1 MRKFL
6 SLILSAAFMTICF
19 VGLDVLHESCEISKK
34 SETNSAKPQKEIKLD
49 IFENFIKVII
59 FDLIVKV
66 KDITFRKLYRIF

>member
-19 VGLDVLHESCEISKK
+19 AGLDVLHGSCGSSKTSES
-34 SETNSAKPQKEIKLD
+34 NSAKSNKEIKLD
-49 IFENFIKVII
+49 IFGNFIKVII
-59 FDLIVKV
+59 FHLIVKI